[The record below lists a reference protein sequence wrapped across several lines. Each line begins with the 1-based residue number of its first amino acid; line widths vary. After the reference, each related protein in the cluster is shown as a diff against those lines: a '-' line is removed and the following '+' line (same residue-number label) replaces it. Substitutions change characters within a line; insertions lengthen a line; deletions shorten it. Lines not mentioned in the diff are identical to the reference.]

1 VEPLFSRTCRIFL
14 NSGVAKRVRGV
25 RTAPGGNLLGA
36 AKGQFKKKSRENADC
51 KFHMC
56 LRMRAVKKKH
66 YSQRVP
72 IVGYKFESLDVSCS
86 TLLVLRQFRIGAGR

>member
-1 VEPLFSRTCRIFL
+1 
-14 NSGVAKRVRGV
+14 
-25 RTAPGGNLLGA
+25 LLGA

-72 IVGYKFESLDVSCS
+72 IVGYKFESLDVSFDFVGFTPVS
-86 TLLVLRQFRIGAGR
+86 YWSRTVTVLERGIKGFSEI